1 METNRRKD
9 GRETWNRLLNWD
21 KGQTPSER
29 LAGLILASQEY
40 KNVDPSHPLG
50 GKDGGKDVLVSKDE
64 LNLVAGVYFPR
75 GQKSFKEIKEKF
87 LEDLEGVAKN
97 ETDGIVF
104 LTNQEIRLSE
114 RTELVNLGKGKTV
127 EIYHLERISLILN
140 SPENYGTRL
149 EFLDI
154 AMTKEEIIALYEQ
167 RDKAHLE
174 QLSKLNASLQDA
186 SNQIIGLTSGGN
198 SVPLVF
204 FNSDKVNKAI
214 DVRVRVEGEFPI
226 YDVSLS
232 LHYMDNPFQFY
243 VDGKVDKEMLEK
255 HRAHQNKNTK
265 YFELGTLSS
274 AYVTSVGKIKFPE
287 STPMMVMVEIYSR
300 NKVYT
305 QIVTIGRNKK
315 DRIGTMKSTTTCKG
329 KNINKWVST
338 TIDEYST

>member
-1 METNRRKD
+1 MEATRRKD

-29 LAGLILASQEY
+29 LASLILTSQEY

-50 GKDGGKDVLVSKDE
+50 GQDGGKDVLVSKDE

-87 LEDLEGVAKN
+87 LEDFEGVEKN
-97 ETDGIVF
+97 GADGIVF
-104 LTNQEIRLSE
+104 ITNQEIRLSE
-114 RTELVNLGKGKTV
+114 RTALINLGKGKPV

-167 RDKAHLE
+167 RDKAHLK
-174 QLSKLNASLQDA
+174 QLSELNATLQEA
-186 SNQIIGLTSGGN
+186 SDQIIGLTSGGD

-204 FNSDKVNKAI
+204 FNSDAPNKAI
-214 DVRVRVEGEFPI
+214 DVRVRVEGDFPI
-226 YDVSLS
+226 YDVSVS
-232 LHYMDNPFQFY
+232 LHYMDNPYQFY
-243 VDGKVDKEMLEK
+243 IDGKLDKELLEK
-255 HRAHQNKNTK
+255 HRQHQEKSTRH
-265 YFELGTLSS
+265 FELGTLSS

-287 STPMMVMVEIYSR
+287 STPTMVMVNIYSR

-305 QIVTIGRNKK
+305 QIVTIGRKK
-315 DRIGTMKSTTTCKG
+315 DDRIGTMKSSTTCKG
-329 KNINKWVST
+329 ININKWEST
-338 TIDEYST
+338 NLDEYST